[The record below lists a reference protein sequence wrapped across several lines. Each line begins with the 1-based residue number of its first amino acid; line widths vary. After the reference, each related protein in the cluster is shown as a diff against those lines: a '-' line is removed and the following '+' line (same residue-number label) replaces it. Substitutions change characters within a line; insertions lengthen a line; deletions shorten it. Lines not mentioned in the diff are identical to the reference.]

1 MKNPFRA
8 KTAADIAAEIARVE
22 ASAHDREHAV
32 REAETALKSAIV
44 DGDASAIVKAE
55 TAVSEAR
62 KAVEH
67 AGIRLEGLRERHAD
81 LKASEDLDNR
91 RRIYDAAVRDNAK
104 DLKELETIYRHTG
117 AETNR
122 ALAIAAKAARR
133 TEHANANLP
142 DGAEPLVDPDTSLR
156 VIPGL
161 PEEIVS
167 ERTAE
172 VWCHL
177 GSWRRIPEGTP
188 VSVHAHNPNLGIAQ
202 RPGAPSHDV
211 ERRAFRIVRFRPA
224 VRHEYAE
231 PLETALRIPALASD
245 QPAPQ
250 RAVEERWEPIRDT
263 AADAA

>member
-22 ASAHDREHAV
+22 AGAHDREHAV
-32 REAETALKSAIV
+32 REAETALRAAIV
-44 DGDASAIVKAE
+44 DGDASAIAKAE

-67 AGIRLEGLRERHAD
+67 AAIRLEGLRERHAD

-91 RRIYDAAVRDNAK
+91 RRIYDAAIRDNAK
-104 DLKELETIYRHTG
+104 DRKELEALYRRMG
-117 AETNR
+117 EDAER
-122 ALAIAAKAARR
+122 AFAIANKASQR
-133 TEHANANLP
+133 TYLANASLP

-156 VIPGL
+156 VVPGL

-231 PLETALRIPALASD
+231 PLETALRIPSLAAD
-245 QPAPQ
+245 HPAPVRQ
-250 RAVEERWEPIRDT
+250 IEERWEPITDT